1 MKYIWENPE
10 IIKENKEDGHAIAMC
25 YDRADSA
32 AKRAESPYKMSLNG
46 QWKFHWEKGV
56 AELPTKFR
64 EPDFDDAEW
73 EEITVP
79 GVWQMQKDYTK
90 PWYYANS
97 YPNCIGIEK
106 SKIPSIDVKGQE
118 IAMHRTSFV
127 LPENWN
133 GREVFLH
140 FGAVKAGLAVYL
152 NGKYVGYSQGSF
164 TPHEF
169 DVTKFLK
176 PGVNVLAAEVYRYT
190 DGTYL
195 EDQDMWFLSGI
206 YREVYLYSEPK
217 VCVRDFFVRT
227 ELINDYT
234 DADLSLDIYLKDYT
248 GGGKKV
254 KVDAT
259 ILTAGKP
266 IAVGEYEGT
275 TSADGNKVVFKKRV
289 ISPELWSSEKPNLYT
304 LLIKCECDGTVTYKS
319 VRFGFKQVEI
329 KGEKILVN
337 GQPLLIRGVN
347 RHDYDPD
354 HGWAV
359 PDERYIQDLDIMK
372 RNNINSIRTS
382 HYPNDPRFYDLCD
395 EYGFWVM
402 DECDLETHG
411 VRRKNVPGDNPM
423 WTKAVVD
430 RMERMVLR
438 DRNHA
443 CVFMWSLGNEAGD
456 GSNFLRMKEAA
467 LRLDNTRQ
475 FHYEGDFDFTKSDVI
490 SRMYPTEDQVEKLG
504 KKEPLTITW
513 FDNIANA
520 LAADSKP
527 ISKELYNKPV
537 VFCEYAHAMENSLGN
552 FREYMDAFEKYDNLC
567 GGYIWDFVDQAI
579 HKVNEDGEDM
589 WLYGTDYDEKPLWL
603 LPPYNTCAITGSNVY
618 FNANG
623 IIAADRKV
631 HPSIHE
637 VRKVYCEVE
646 IKAIDGARGSYIL
659 KNKQLF
665 SDLSAFDIKYLITEN
680 GEKLAE
686 GLLDRSFFE
695 KLAPLSQKELKFD
708 CANFLDR
715 KGEIIIT
722 FSYIRREA
730 CRFAPAGYEQGWDQ
744 FILKAADEKEKAVYE
759 DSVEIEGTEKKF
771 DVVGKDFR
779 YRFEKGQ
786 LVSIVKGEKEYLI
799 GSLKPNYFRALTD
812 NDIDVFNFV
821 PPLIPF
827 QPLFQWRRA
836 TDSLKTKATFVHKY
850 SHSAYIETTVSVMG
864 MKDVKMTYTVYPDG
878 KIDVTHEG
886 TATLQNMVRF
896 GTALTMAREFDKV
909 KWYGRGPH
917 ENYIDRRTGARIAI
931 HEMSVTDME
940 HHYMRPQE
948 NGHRL
953 DVRMMEIRNEAG
965 EGLRFT
971 QKGEK
976 PFAINCHHYTVN
988 DLDDATHIHSLKHK
1002 DMTTVCIDLMQR
1014 GIGGDTPGNACLREP
1029 YIMHKGTKY
1038 SYGFTIEVIE

>member
-10 IIKENKEDGHAIAMC
+10 IIKENKEDGHALALC
-25 YDRADSA
+25 YDTADSA
-32 AKRAESPYKMSLNG
+32 AKRSASPYKLSLNG
-46 QWKFHWEKGV
+46 QWKFFWYKGV
-56 AELPTKFR
+56 GSLPEKFR
-64 EPDFDDAEW
+64 AADFDDSDW
-73 EEITVP
+73 EDITIP
-79 GVWQMQKDYTK
+79 GVWQFQKDYTK

-97 YPNCIGIEK
+97 FPNCICVDK
-106 SKIPSIDVKGQE
+106 KKIPSIDIAGQE
-118 IAMHRTSFV
+118 VAMHRTTFT
-127 LPENWN
+127 LPEGWD
-133 GREVFLH
+133 GREIFLH
-140 FGAVKAGLAVYL
+140 FGACKAGLAVYV
-152 NGKYVGYSQGSF
+152 NGEYVGYSQGSF

-169 DVTKFLK
+169 DVTKYVHE
-176 PGVNVLAAEVYRYT
+176 GVNTVAAEVYRYT

-217 VCVRDFFVRT
+217 TCIRDFCIRT
-227 ELINDYT
+227 DLINNYT
-234 DADLSLDIYLKDYT
+234 DADLSADLLIKDYSE
-248 GGGKKV
+248 GGKTIKV
-254 KVDAT
+254 EAT
-259 ILTAGKP
+259 LLTVSKP
-266 IAVGEYEGT
+266 NVIGSTEIVTVSGE
-275 TSADGNKVVFKKRV
+275 NKISFKKRIEKPV
-289 ISPELWSSEKPNLYT
+289 LWSAENPALYT
-304 LLIKCECDGTVTYKS
+304 MLLKIECDGVVTYKA
-319 VRFGFKQVEI
+319 VRIGFKQYEI

-347 RHDYDPD
+347 RHDFDPD

-395 EYGFWVM
+395 EYGFYVM

-423 WTKAVVD
+423 WTHAVVD

-467 LRLDNTRQ
+467 LKLDNTRQ

-504 KKEPLTITW
+504 KKEPLTIGW

-527 ISKELYNKPV
+527 IPKELYTKPV

-552 FREYMDAFEKYDNLC
+552 FQQYMDAFEKYDNLC

-589 WLYGTDYDEKPLWL
+589 WLYGTDYNEKKIWIE
-603 LPPYNTCAITGSNVY
+603 PPYNTCAIVGSNTF

-623 IIAADRKV
+623 IIAADRKI
-631 HPSIHE
+631 HPCIHE
-637 VRKVYCEVE
+637 VRKVYCEIQV
-646 IKAIDGARGSYIL
+646 KAVDVANGKFLL

-665 SDLSAFDIKYLITEN
+665 SDLSKFDITYVIAEN
-680 GEKLAE
+680 GEVLSR
-686 GLLDRSFFE
+686 GNLDRAVFE
-695 KLAPLSQKELKFD
+695 NLAPLSEKEFSVDYK
-708 CANFLDR
+708 LDTLP
-715 KGEIIIT
+715 KGEVIIT
-722 FSYIRREA
+722 FSFIRRED
-730 CRFAPAGYEQGWDQ
+730 CRFAKAGYEQGWDQ
-744 FILKAADEKEKAVYE
+744 FIIKSADKKA
-759 DSVEIEGTEKKF
+759 EISYDGKVDIKGTET
-771 DVVGKDFR
+771 DFTVFGDGFN
-779 YRFEKGQ
+779 YTFSSGL
-786 LVSIVKGEKEYLI
+786 LVSIEKDGREYLS
-799 GSLKPNYFRALTD
+799 GALKPNYYRALTD
-812 NDIDVFNFV
+812 NDIDYLNFV

-827 QPLFQWRRA
+827 HPLYHWRRA
-836 TDSLKTKATFVHKY
+836 TNMLKTKATVIRRY
-850 SHSAYIETTVSVMG
+850 AHSVYVETSVSVMG
-864 MKDVKMTYTVYPDG
+864 MKDVLMTYTVYPDG
-878 KIDVTHEG
+878 KIDVTHKG
-886 TATLQNMVRF
+886 TPTMVDMVRF
-896 GTALTMAREFDKV
+896 GNVLTMAREFDQV

-917 ENYIDRRTGARIAI
+917 ENYIDRQSGARIAM

-948 NGHRL
+948 NGHRI
-953 DVRMMEIRNEAG
+953 DVRMMEVKNDKG

-971 QKGEK
+971 QLGDK
-976 PFAINCHHYTVN
+976 PFGINCHHYTI
-988 DLDDATHIHSLKHK
+988 DELDNATHIHSLKHK
-1002 DMTTVCIDLMQR
+1002 DFTTVCIDLMQR

-1029 YIMHKGTKY
+1029 NIMHKGTKY
-1038 SYGFTIEVIE
+1038 DYGFTIEVI

>member
-10 IIKENKEDGHAIAMC
+10 IIKENKEDGHALALC
-25 YDRADSA
+25 YDTADGA
-32 AKRAESPYKMSLNG
+32 AKRTPSPYKLSLNG
-46 QWKFHWEKGV
+46 QWKFFWYKGV
-56 AELPTKFR
+56 GSLPEKFR
-64 EPDFDDAEW
+64 DPDFDDSAW
-73 EEITVP
+73 EDITVP
-79 GVWQMQKDYTK
+79 GVWQFQKDYSK

-97 YPNCIGIEK
+97 YPNCICVDK
-106 SKIPSIDVKGQE
+106 KKIPCIDIAGQE
-118 IAMHRTSFV
+118 VAMHRTTFT
-127 LPENWN
+127 LPEDWD
-133 GREVFLH
+133 GREIFLH
-140 FGAVKAGLAVYL
+140 FGACKSGLAVYV
-152 NGKYVGYSQGSF
+152 NGEYVGYSQGSF

-169 DVTKFLK
+169 DVTKYLHK
-176 PGVNVLAAEVYRYT
+176 GVNTVAAEVYRYT

-195 EDQDMWFLSGI
+195 EDQDMWWLCGI

-217 VCVRDFFVRT
+217 TCIRDFCIRT
-227 ELINDYT
+227 DLINNYT
-234 DADLSLDIYLKDYT
+234 DADLTADILIRDYSE
-248 GGGKKV
+248 GAKNIRV
-254 KVDAT
+254 EAT
-259 ILTAGKP
+259 LLTVGKP
-266 IAVGEYEGT
+266 NVIGT
-275 TSADGNKVVFKKRV
+275 TEIVTVSGDNKITFKKRIEKPV
-289 ISPELWSSEKPNLYT
+289 LWSAENPALYT
-304 LLIKCECDGTVTYKS
+304 LLLKIECDGKVTYKA
-319 VRFGFKQVEI
+319 VRIGFKQYEI
-329 KGEKILVN
+329 QGEKILVN

-347 RHDYDPD
+347 RHDFDPD
-354 HGWAV
+354 FGWAV
-359 PDERYIQDLDIMK
+359 PDERYIQDLNIMK

-395 EYGFWVM
+395 EYGFYVM

-504 KKEPLTITW
+504 KKEPLTIGW

-527 ISKELYNKPV
+527 IPKELYTKPV

-552 FREYMDAFEKYDNLC
+552 FKQYMDAFEKYDNLC

-589 WLYGTDYDEKPLWL
+589 WLYGTDYNEKKIWIE
-603 LPPYNTCAITGSNVY
+603 PPYNTCAIVGSNTF

-631 HPSIHE
+631 HPCIHE
-637 VRKVYCEVE
+637 VRKVYCEIQV
-646 IKAIDGARGSYIL
+646 KDIDVSKGKFLL

-665 SDLSAFDIKYLITEN
+665 SDLSKFDIRYVIAED
-680 GEKLAE
+680 GEIISE
-686 GLLDRSFFE
+686 GALDRASFE
-695 KLAPLSQKELKFD
+695 TLAPLSEKEFTVDYK
-708 CANFLDR
+708 LDSMPN
-715 KGEIIIT
+715 GEVIIT
-722 FSYIRREA
+722 FSFIRRED
-730 CRFAPAGYEQGWDQ
+730 CRFAEAGYEQGWDQ
-744 FILKAADEKEKAVYE
+744 FIIKSADKKEAKAP
-759 DSVEIEGTEKKF
+759 EGKV
-771 DVVGKDFR
+771 DI
-779 YRFEKGQ
+779 KGTDTNFTVIGDGFNYTFSKGL
-786 LVSIVKGEKEYLI
+786 LVSLEKDGKEYLS
-799 GSLKPNYFRALTD
+799 GALRPNYYRALTD
-812 NDIDVFNFV
+812 NDIDYLNFV

-827 QPLFQWRRA
+827 HPLYHWRRA
-836 TDSLKTKATFVHKY
+836 TDMLKTKATVIRRY
-850 SHSAYIETTVSVMG
+850 SHTAYIETTVSVMG
-864 MKDVKMTYTVYPDG
+864 MKEVLMTYTVYPDG
-878 KIDVTHEG
+878 KIDITHKG
-886 TATLQNMVRF
+886 TPTMVDMVRF
-896 GTALTMAREFDKV
+896 GSVLTMAREFDKV

-917 ENYIDRRTGARIAI
+917 ENYIDRQSGARIAL

-948 NGHRL
+948 NGHRI
-953 DVRMMEIRNEAG
+953 DVRMMEVRNDSG

-971 QKGEK
+971 QLGDK

-988 DLDDATHIHSLKHK
+988 ELDDATHIHKLKHK
-1002 DMTTVCIDLMQR
+1002 DMTTICIDLMQR

-1029 YIMHKGTKY
+1029 NIMHKGTHY
-1038 SYGFTIEVIE
+1038 E

>member
-10 IIKENKEDGHAIAMC
+10 IIKENKEDGHSLALC
-25 YDRADSA
+25 YDTADSA
-32 AKRAESPYKMSLNG
+32 AKRGASPYKLSLNG
-46 QWKFHWEKGV
+46 TWKFFWYKGV
-56 AELPTKFR
+56 GSLPEKFR
-64 EPDFDDAEW
+64 AADFDDSDW
-73 EEITVP
+73 EDITIP
-79 GVWQMQKDYTK
+79 GVWQFQKDYTK

-97 YPNCIGIEK
+97 YPNCICVDK
-106 SKIPSIDVKGQE
+106 KKIPSIDIAGQE
-118 IAMHRTSFV
+118 VAMHRTTFT
-127 LPENWN
+127 LPEGWD
-133 GREVFLH
+133 GREIFLH
-140 FGAVKAGLAVYL
+140 FGACKAGLAVYV
-152 NGKYVGYSQGSF
+152 NGEYVGYSQGSF

-169 DVTKFLK
+169 DVTKYVHE
-176 PGVNVLAAEVYRYT
+176 GVNTVAAEVYRYT

-217 VCVRDFFVRT
+217 TCIRDFCIRT
-227 ELINDYT
+227 DLINNYT
-234 DADLSLDIYLKDYT
+234 DADLSADLLIKDYSQ
-248 GGGKKV
+248 GGKTIKV
-254 KVDAT
+254 EAT
-259 ILTAGKP
+259 LLTVSKPNVIGSTEIVTVAG
-266 IAVGEYEGT
+266 
-275 TSADGNKVVFKKRV
+275 DNKISFKKRIEKPV
-289 ISPELWSSEKPNLYT
+289 LWSAENPALYT
-304 LLIKCECDGTVTYKS
+304 MLLKIECDGAVTYKA
-319 VRFGFKQVEI
+319 VRIGFKQYEI

-347 RHDYDPD
+347 RHDFDPD

-395 EYGFWVM
+395 EYGFYVM

-423 WTKAVVD
+423 WTHAVVD

-467 LRLDNTRQ
+467 LKLDNTRQ

-504 KKEPLTITW
+504 KKEAMTIGW

-527 ISKELYNKPV
+527 IPKELYTKPV

-552 FREYMDAFEKYDNLC
+552 FQQYMDAFEKYDNLC

-589 WLYGTDYDEKPLWL
+589 WLYGTDYNEKKIWIE
-603 LPPYNTCAITGSNVY
+603 PPYNTCAIVGSNTF

-631 HPSIHE
+631 HPCIHE
-637 VRKVYCEVE
+637 VRKVYCEIQV
-646 IKAIDGARGSYIL
+646 KAVDVANGKFLL

-665 SDLSAFDIKYLITEN
+665 SDLSKFDITYVIAEN
-680 GEKLAE
+680 GEVLSR
-686 GLLDRSFFE
+686 GNLDRAVFE
-695 KLAPLSQKELKFD
+695 NLAPLSEKEFSVDYK
-708 CANFLDR
+708 LDTLP
-715 KGEIIIT
+715 KGEVIIT
-722 FSYIRREA
+722 FSFIRRED
-730 CRFAPAGYEQGWDQ
+730 CRFAKAGYEQGWDQ
-744 FILKAADEKEKAVYE
+744 FIIKSTDKKA
-759 DSVEIEGTEKKF
+759 EISYDGKVDIKGTET
-771 DVVGKDFR
+771 DFTVFGDGFN
-779 YRFEKGQ
+779 YTFSNGL
-786 LVSIVKGEKEYLI
+786 LVSIEKDGKEYLS
-799 GSLKPNYFRALTD
+799 GALKPNYYRALTD
-812 NDIDVFNFV
+812 NDIDYLNFV

-827 QPLFQWRRA
+827 HPLYHWRRA
-836 TDSLKTKATFVHKY
+836 TNMLKTKATVIRRY
-850 SHSAYIETTVSVMG
+850 AHSVYVETTVSVMG
-864 MKDVKMTYTVYPDG
+864 MKNVLMTYTVYPDG
-878 KIDVTHEG
+878 KIDVTHKG
-886 TATLQNMVRF
+886 TPSMDMVRF
-896 GTALTMAREFDKV
+896 GNVLTMAREFDQV

-917 ENYIDRRTGARIAI
+917 ENYIDRQSGARIAM

-948 NGHRL
+948 NGHRI
-953 DVRMMEIRNEAG
+953 DVRMMEVKNSKG

-971 QKGEK
+971 QLGDK
-976 PFAINCHHYTVN
+976 PFGINCHHYTI
-988 DLDDATHIHSLKHK
+988 DELDNATHIHSLKHK
-1002 DMTTVCIDLMQR
+1002 DFTTVCIDLMQR

-1029 YIMHKGTKY
+1029 NIMYKGTKY
-1038 SYGFTIEVIE
+1038 DYGFTIEVI